1 MARVV
6 SHARGTTADV
16 VEKTVEALGAV
27 LGGADVRLQEA
38 DDGAGGVRLSVDR
51 ALDDA
56 EQALVDAATALLQRA
71 LRADRA
77 SAMADHLADLVD
89 RTLLELDA
97 MLGATVEER
106 LVKVA
111 RGVADIMDVKGWS
124 VRILTEAEWTI
135 VAHENRR
142 GRMPDSITAW
152 RPFDPRTLELEEG
165 SVVVRPG
172 DGTPVADSLTH
183 CGLTTLLG
191 ATGYDPDAV
200 SWTVCMVG
208 DDVSG
213 DLGPGR
219 TALGA
224 LVPAALGFPLPPR
237 SGGLLRSAG

>member
-1 MARVV
+1 M
-6 SHARGTTADV
+6 
-16 VEKTVEALGAV
+16 EALGAA
-27 LGGADVRLQEA
+27 LGGTAGVHDADGTGGSPGDVRLA
-38 DDGAGGVRLSVDR
+38 VDR
-51 ALDDA
+51 DRPLDDVERQLVEAAA
-56 EQALVDAATALLQRA
+56 ELVRNA
-71 LRADRA
+71 LRADREA
-77 SAMADHLADLVD
+77 ALADALADLVD
-89 RTLLELDA
+89 RTLPELDA
-97 MLGATVEER
+97 MIGATVEER

-111 RGVADIMDVKGWS
+111 RDVGEVMDVKGWS
-124 VRILTEAEWTI
+124 VRILSESEWTM
-135 VAHENRR
+135 VADENRR
-142 GRMPDSITAW
+142 GRVPDSMTAW

-172 DGTPVADSLTH
+172 DGTPVAESLSH

-237 SGGLLRSAG
+237 SGGLLRSTG

>member
-1 MARVV
+1 MVR
-6 SHARGTTADV
+6 R
-16 VEKTVEALGAV
+16 TVEALGAA
-27 LGGADVRLQEA
+27 LGGAAVGVEETDDGGPPGDVRL
-38 DDGAGGVRLSVDR
+38 VVDR
-51 ALDDA
+51 DRPLDDV
-56 EQALVDAATALLQRA
+56 EQQLVDAATALVRSA
-71 LRADRA
+71 LRGDREA
-77 SAMADHLADLVD
+77 ALVDALADLVD

-97 MLGATVEER
+97 MIGATVEER

-111 RGVADIMDVKGWS
+111 RDVGEVMDVKGWS
-124 VRILTEAEWTI
+124 VRILSESEWTM
-135 VAHENRR
+135 VADQNRR
-142 GRMPDSITAW
+142 GRVPDSMTAW

-172 DGTPVADSLTH
+172 DGTPVAESLSH

-208 DDVSG
+208 DEVSG

-237 SGGLLRSAG
+237 SGGLLRSTG

>member
-1 MARVV
+1 M
-6 SHARGTTADV
+6 
-16 VEKTVEALGAV
+16 EALGAA
-27 LGGADVRLQEA
+27 LGGAEVRLEDPDGSGGTADTGGPHDVRLT
-38 DDGAGGVRLSVDR
+38 VDR
-51 ALDDA
+51 ALGAA
-56 EQALVDAATALLQRA
+56 EQGLVDAAAALVRA
-71 LRADRA
+71 ALKADREA
-77 SAMADHLADLVD
+77 ALADHLADLVD
-89 RTLLELDA
+89 RTLLELDG
-97 MLGATVEER
+97 MIGATVEER

-111 RGVADIMDVKGWS
+111 RDVGEVMDVKGWS
-124 VRILTEAEWTI
+124 VRILSEAEWSI
-135 VAHENRR
+135 VADENRR
-142 GRMPDSITAW
+142 GRVPDSITAW

-172 DGTPVADSLTH
+172 DGTPVADSLSR